1 MQIVREKE
9 KQLVVLYGGMQM
21 KKVGIPKINIDKS
34 NFEKLCQMQCTLEEI
49 AGFFD
54 CCDDTI
60 NNWCKEVYDDNF
72 SGVYKKK
79 SMAGKISLRRNQ
91 FKIAE
96 NNASMAIFLGKQYLG
111 QRDSFPD
118 EVNYTE
124 VNKGIMNIA
133 NLINNPVKNSTEKD
147 VEDE

>member
-1 MQIVREKE
+1 
-9 KQLVVLYGGMQM
+9 M
-21 KKVGIPKINIDKS
+21 KKAGRPKTNIDKS

-111 QRDSFPD
+111 QRDNI
-118 EVNYTE
+118 EVE
-124 VNKGIMNIA
+124 HKDLSKVEELLNKIDKEA
-133 NLINNPVKNSTEKD
+133 NNDNK
-147 VEDE
+147 

>member
-1 MQIVREKE
+1 
-9 KQLVVLYGGMQM
+9 M
-21 KKVGIPKINIDKS
+21 KKVGRPKTNIDKS
-34 NFEKLCQMQCTLEEI
+34 YFEKLCQMQCTLEEI

-111 QRDSFPD
+111 QRDNI
-118 EVNYTE
+118 EVE
-124 VNKGIMNIA
+124 HKDLSKVEELLNKIDKEA
-133 NLINNPVKNSTEKD
+133 NNDNK
-147 VEDE
+147 

>member
-1 MQIVREKE
+1 MN
-9 KQLVVLYGGMQM
+9 
-21 KKVGIPKINIDKS
+21 KKGRPKTNIDKS
-34 NFEKLCQMQCTLEEI
+34 TFEKLCQMQCTLEEI

-60 NNWCKEVYDDNF
+60 NNWCKEIYDDNF

-96 NNASMAIFLGKQYLG
+96 NNSSMAIFLGKQYLG
-111 QRDSFPD
+111 Q
-118 EVNYTE
+118 
-124 VNKGIMNIA
+124 
-133 NLINNPVKNSTEKD
+133 KD
-147 VEDE
+147 NVEDNNEEDLKQAREIIVSIRKTAEDDS

>member
-1 MQIVREKE
+1 
-9 KQLVVLYGGMQM
+9 M
-21 KKVGIPKINIDKS
+21 KKAGRPKTNIDKS

-111 QRDSFPD
+111 QRDNI
-118 EVNYTE
+118 EVE
-124 VNKGIMNIA
+124 HKDLSKVEELLSKIDKEA
-133 NLINNPVKNSTEKD
+133 NLEIKINDNK
-147 VEDE
+147 

>member
-1 MQIVREKE
+1 
-9 KQLVVLYGGMQM
+9 M
-21 KKVGIPKINIDKS
+21 KKLGRPKTNIDKS
-34 NFEKLCQMQCTLEEI
+34 NFEKLCQMQCTLEES

-111 QRDSFPD
+111 QRDNI
-118 EVNYTE
+118 EVE
-124 VNKGIMNIA
+124 HKDLSKVEELLNKIDKEA
-133 NLINNPVKNSTEKD
+133 NNDNK
-147 VEDE
+147 

>member
-1 MQIVREKE
+1 
-9 KQLVVLYGGMQM
+9 M
-21 KKVGIPKINIDKS
+21 KKVGRPKTNIDKS
-34 NFEKLCQMQCTLEEI
+34 NFEKLCQMQCTIEEI

-111 QRDSFPD
+111 QRDNI
-118 EVNYTE
+118 EVEHKDLSKVEELLSKIDKEAKND
-124 VNKGIMNIA
+124 NK
-133 NLINNPVKNSTEKD
+133 
-147 VEDE
+147 

>member
-21 KKVGIPKINIDKS
+21 KKAGRPKTNIDKS

-79 SMAGKISLRRNQ
+79 SVAGKISLRRNQ

-111 QRDSFPD
+111 QRDNI
-118 EVNYTE
+118 EVE
-124 VNKGIMNIA
+124 HKDLSKVEELLNKIDKEA
-133 NLINNPVKNSTEKD
+133 NNDNK
-147 VEDE
+147 

>member
-1 MQIVREKE
+1 
-9 KQLVVLYGGMQM
+9 M
-21 KKVGIPKINIDKS
+21 KKVGRPKANIDKS

-111 QRDSFPD
+111 QRDNI
-118 EVNYTE
+118 EVE
-124 VNKGIMNIA
+124 HKDLSKVEELLNKIDKEA
-133 NLINNPVKNSTEKD
+133 NNDNK
-147 VEDE
+147 

>member
-1 MQIVREKE
+1 
-9 KQLVVLYGGMQM
+9 M
-21 KKVGIPKINIDKS
+21 KKVGRPKTNIDKS

-60 NNWCKEVYDDNF
+60 NNWCKEVYDDTF

-111 QRDSFPD
+111 QRDNI
-118 EVNYTE
+118 EVE
-124 VNKGIMNIA
+124 HKDLSKVEELLNKIDKEA
-133 NLINNPVKNSTEKD
+133 NNDNKR
-147 VEDE
+147 

>member
-1 MQIVREKE
+1 
-9 KQLVVLYGGMQM
+9 M
-21 KKVGIPKINIDKS
+21 KKVGRPKTNIDKS

-60 NNWCKEVYDDNF
+60 NNWCKEVYDDTF

-111 QRDSFPD
+111 QRDNI
-118 EVNYTE
+118 EVE
-124 VNKGIMNIA
+124 HKDLSKVEELLNKIDKEA
-133 NLINNPVKNSTEKD
+133 KNDNK
-147 VEDE
+147 

>member
-1 MQIVREKE
+1 
-9 KQLVVLYGGMQM
+9 M
-21 KKVGIPKINIDKS
+21 KKVGRPKTNIDKS

-111 QRDSFPD
+111 QRDNI
-118 EVNYTE
+118 EVE
-124 VNKGIMNIA
+124 HKDLSKVEELLNKIDKEA
-133 NLINNPVKNSTEKD
+133 KNDNK
-147 VEDE
+147 

>member
-1 MQIVREKE
+1 
-9 KQLVVLYGGMQM
+9 M
-21 KKVGIPKINIDKS
+21 KKVGRPKTNIDKS

-60 NNWCKEVYDDNF
+60 NNWYKEVYEDNF

-96 NNASMAIFLGKQYLG
+96 NNAGMAIFLGKQYLG
-111 QRDSFPD
+111 QRDNI
-118 EVNYTE
+118 EVEHKDLSKVEELLSKIDKEAKND
-124 VNKGIMNIA
+124 NK
-133 NLINNPVKNSTEKD
+133 
-147 VEDE
+147 